1 MENSKYSEYIG
12 EMSDEWEAKLRQTIE
27 SHNGVTKEMAINSLV
42 ELVKKEMFYAVA
54 RYVISKK

>member
-27 SHNGVTKEMAINSLV
+27 SHNGVTKETAINSLV

-54 RYVISKK
+54 RYVNSKK

>member
-54 RYVISKK
+54 RYVNSKK